1 MNPKISVLVTTYN
14 RARFLPQCLESLIAQ
29 TLAPF
34 EIIVIDDGSTDETP
48 EVARRYRERIVYLRK
63 PNGGKSS
70 ALNLG
75 MTAVAGDYAWILDDD
90 DVAIPYALE
99 RLVAPLVADA
109 RLGMTFSSFNVAKSR
124 ADDSLDLPG
133 VAREHPDFPDC
144 DLHLMLLKKGCILGQ
159 SGILVRTSV
168 YRQVGPFDTNLVRAL
183 DYDMALRLS
192 RACTAAMVPGP
203 VFVARQHE
211 GPRGSAKDRFG
222 AEERF
227 LKWRAYDK
235 IVMRKV
241 RVETP
246 IEEFVSRVERPEPLP
261 PLLLRQAY
269 LQRAGT
275 MAHYGLYAEVLEDL
289 RSAFEID
296 DRTPLCAEEREMW
309 DNIYAYFF
317 EPGEDIWTPQY
328 INRLRRVC
336 DNQAARDLPF
346 LLARQL
352 YWCAHYCWETAE
364 FAKAARLTRTAL
376 RLVGIDGV
384 VRMIRYKIGRKTG
397 MLADL
402 AADSEAVSSLR

>member
-1 MNPKISVLVTTYN
+1 MKPAISVLVTTYN
-14 RARFLPQCLESLIAQ
+14 RARFLPQCLESLFAQ
-29 TLAPF
+29 TLPPL

-48 EVARRYRERIVYLRK
+48 ELAHRYGERIVYLRK

-75 MTAVAGDYAWILDDD
+75 MGAVRGDYVWILDDD
-90 DVAIPYALE
+90 DIAMPYALE
-99 RLVAPLVADA
+99 RLVKPLVVNV
-109 RLGMTFSSFNVAKSR
+109 RLGMTFSSFIVANSR
-124 ADDSLDLPG
+124 TDESLDLPG
-133 VAREHPDFPDC
+133 VERDYPEFPDC
-144 DLHLMLLKKGCILGQ
+144 DLHLMLLKKGCFLGQ

-168 YRQVGPFDTNLVRAL
+168 YRQVGPFDSNLVRAL

-192 RACTAAMVPGP
+192 RACTAATVEGP

-211 GPRGSAKDRFG
+211 GPRGSAEDRFG

-261 PLLLRQAY
+261 PLVLRQAC

-289 RSAFEID
+289 RFAFEID
-296 DRTPLCAEEREMW
+296 DQAPLCDEERKMW
-309 DNIYAYFF
+309 DNIFAYFF

-336 DNQAARDLPF
+336 DSRAARDLPF

-352 YWCAHYCWETAE
+352 YWCARYCLKVGR
-364 FAKAARLTRTAL
+364 FKKAARLLHTAV
-376 RLVGIDGV
+376 RLVGIKG
-384 VRMIRYKIGRKTG
+384 MIQMMRYKIGRKTG

-402 AADSEAVSSLR
+402 AVDSEAVSSLK